1 MFCPKCKAEYRE
13 GFYVCSDCGLPLV
26 AELPKEG
33 AAKGKEFNKAE
44 LNLLKHLKSYRY
56 LSITCMIAFTIGIMV
71 AIYLQLFPQYTY
83 ESEHMNLVR
92 LNGMIIMLALSFFLF
107 ICIRTIE
114 KLRSNNKNG
123 KNQS

>member
-26 AELPKEG
+26 AELQKEG

-56 LSITCMIAFTIGIMV
+56 LSITCMIVFTIGKKKGD
-71 AIYLQLFPQYTY
+71 
-83 ESEHMNLVR
+83 R
-92 LNGMIIMLALSFFLF
+92 F
-107 ICIRTIE
+107 IF
-114 KLRSNNKNG
+114 NNC
-123 KNQS
+123 